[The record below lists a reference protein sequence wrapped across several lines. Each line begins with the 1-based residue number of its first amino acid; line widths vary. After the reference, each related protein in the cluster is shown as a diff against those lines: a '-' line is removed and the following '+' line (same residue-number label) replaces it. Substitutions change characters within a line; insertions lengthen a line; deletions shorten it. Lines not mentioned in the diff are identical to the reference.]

1 MTPPSVTPR
10 LLLILTENWTMRPA
24 PDVGDLV
31 RFAVE
36 AEQAGIDGV
45 MVSEHIVLG
54 PSADA
59 DGLPANPR
67 DYALPGNQDPAT
79 PWPSPLVLLSAI
91 AAATSRIRLVA
102 GALISPLRHPLASAK
117 ELATLDR
124 LSGGR
129 LVVQPTVSWHRD
141 EFDALGVPF
150 GRRGEI
156 LDEQLDIW
164 ARAWSGKPFSYEGT
178 HRTFRKIWI
187 EPQPV
192 TPGGPPLWFGGS
204 SLHPRLIRRLV
215 RYGSGFNPLG
225 APDDE
230 GLARLAAAM
239 AGAGRSLGEL
249 EFVGGT
255 RATFDGPDAVAD
267 LDKALAGIPGQM
279 ARGFTTLCVKPSQFI
294 DETAR
299 VGEFCR
305 TLVSRVSAL
314 ANS

>member
-1 MTPPSVTPR
+1 MK
-10 LLLILTENWTMRPA
+10 LLLILTENHTMRPA
-24 PDVGDLV
+24 PDVADLV
-31 RFAVE
+31 HFAVE
-36 AEQAGIDGV
+36 AERAGIDGV

-54 PSADA
+54 PSANA
-59 DGLPANPR
+59 RGRPENPR

-91 AAATSRIRLVA
+91 AAATSSIRLVA
-102 GALISPLRHPLASAK
+102 GALISPLRHPLALAK
-117 ELATLDR
+117 DLATLDR

-156 LDEQLDIW
+156 LDEQLEIW
-164 ARAWSGKPFSYEGT
+164 TRAWSGEPFSYTG
-178 HRTFRKIWI
+178 HHSSFREVWL
-187 EPQPV
+187 EPQPM
-192 TPGGPPLWFGGS
+192 TTGGPPLWFGGS

-225 APDDE
+225 PPDDE
-230 GLARLAAAM
+230 GLARLASAM
-239 AGAGRSLGEL
+239 TQAGRDLGEL

-255 RATFDGPDAVAD
+255 RAVFGGPDSVAD
-267 LDKALAGIPGQM
+267 LDQALASIPGQL
-279 ARGFTTLCVKPSQFI
+279 ARGFTTFCVKPSQFI

-299 VGEFCR
+299 IGEFCR
-305 TLVSRVSAL
+305 TLVDRTS
-314 ANS
+314 

>member
-1 MTPPSVTPR
+1 VTPVPPKPR
-10 LLLILTENWTMRPA
+10 LLLILTENWTMRPV

-36 AEQAGIDGV
+36 AERAGIDGV

-54 PSADA
+54 PSANA
-59 DGLPANPR
+59 AGLPANPR

-156 LDEQLDIW
+156 LDEQLEIW
-164 ARAWSGKPFSYEGT
+164 ALAWGGKPFSYEGT
-178 HRTFRKIWI
+178 HRTFGKIWI

-225 APDDE
+225 PAGDE

-239 AGAGRSLGEL
+239 TEAGRSPREL

-255 RATFDGPDAVAD
+255 RAVFPGPDAVAD
-267 LDKALAGIPGQM
+267 LDQALAAIPGQL
-279 ARGFTTLCVKPSQFI
+279 ARGFTTFCVKPSQFI

-305 TLVSRVSAL
+305 ALVSRVSDL
-314 ANS
+314 ANP